1 MSFKSGMSYALKDPT
16 RYDDEHGEGY
26 GRVEVLEGGE
36 GMFITDCWVTNDA
49 GEVHPGYAESPVPI
63 QFQDVEPQGMRP
75 GSNGER
81 ERSKLLWA

>member
-1 MSFKSGMSYALKDPT
+1 MSFKSDMSYALKDPM

-26 GRVEVLEGGE
+26 GRVEVLEGGD
-36 GMFITDCWVTNDA
+36 GVFIADCWITDDN

-63 QFQDVEPQGMRP
+63 QFQDVDPQSMRP